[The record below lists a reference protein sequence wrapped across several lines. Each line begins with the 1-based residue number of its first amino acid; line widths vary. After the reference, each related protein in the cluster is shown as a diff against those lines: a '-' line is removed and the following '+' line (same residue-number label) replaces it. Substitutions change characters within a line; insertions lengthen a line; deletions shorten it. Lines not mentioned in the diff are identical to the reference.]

1 MKTTLKQS
9 LITMSLAMTMAL
21 PVYADVEDV
30 VEKSFSVN
38 DDSTFTLSNING
50 EVEITSWQ
58 QAKIKV
64 IATIKADDQES
75 RDRIE
80 VKMKQQGDQV
90 NVATQYEKSFNYK
103 NSNSGQVSYQVWLP
117 ASTNLS
123 DIELV
128 NGSLTIEGVQGEV
141 EAELV
146 NGSIVAK
153 GLSQNSDI
161 SSVNGSIKAY
171 YQSLDQNLD
180 DIEIETVNGS
190 IKLYLPEEV
199 NAALDIETM
208 HGSISTDFGLKAKKN
223 SYVGRSLNGNI
234 GSGGTKINLESV
246 NGSIKVLK
254 N

>member
-1 MKTTLKQS
+1 MNNTLKHS
-9 LITMSLAMTMAL
+9 LITMGLAITMAA
-21 PVYADVEDV
+21 PAYADVKDV

-38 DDSTFTLSNING
+38 DNSTFTLSNING

-58 QAKIKV
+58 QEKIKV
-64 IATIKADDQES
+64 VATIKADDQES
-75 RDRIE
+75 RDRIS
-80 VKMKQQGDQV
+80 VKMKQHGEQV
-90 NVATQYEKSFNYK
+90 DVSTHYEKAFNYK
-103 NSNSGQVSYQVWLP
+103 NNNSGQVSYQVWLP

-128 NGSLTIEGVQGEV
+128 NGSLTIDGVQGEV

-146 NGSIVAK
+146 NGSVVAK
-153 GLSQNSDI
+153 GLSQNSEI

-171 YQSLDQNLD
+171 YQSLDNKLD

-208 HGSISTDFGLKAKKN
+208 HGSISTDFGLQAKKN
-223 SYVGRSLNGNI
+223 SFVGRSLRDNI
-234 GSGGTKINLESV
+234 GNGGAKINLESV

>member
-1 MKTTLKQS
+1 
-9 LITMSLAMTMAL
+9 MSLAMTMAL

-103 NSNSGQVSYQVWLP
+103 NSNSGLVSYQVWLP

-128 NGSLTIEGVQGEV
+128 NGSLTIEGVQGEI

-208 HGSISTDFGLKAKKN
+208 HGSIKTDFGLKAKKN